1 MPPPNKTKLAKK
13 NKENLQNQL
22 SNIVSNQQNLQ
33 NQSGQVQIADKF
45 FKPGGVFEPGQQG
58 MDPSEMNSA
67 QQAIYNFY
75 AGSTPNAY
83 QQQIQNFMDQSPA
96 AMQVYKDSGLK
107 GAGLNA
113 FMTTVPAQLAEKSMI
128 MQGLKALTGVAENVF
143 PAISNAY
150 TKSKEIAG
158 QMIDTGMQ
166 GLESGLD
173 VVDDAINIGG
183 IPQNITDKIGSTKDA
198 VKDAFTNQT
207 VVKPKT
213 FTAFNRP
220 AMSAVAGIPSLLNT
234 STDTPGV
241 ERLFKLPS
249 NFKGDFSNQYFLGT
263 GPGTESFKD
272 NYLVKNPALLSS
284 NQLMGMNLN
293 QGGLAS
299 LDNPDYDMLMN
310 ASNFGF

>member
-113 FMTTVPAQLAEKSMI
+113 FMTTVPEQLANKSLF

-143 PAISNAY
+143 SPISNAY
-150 TKSKEIAG
+150 AKSKEVAG

-173 VVDDAINIGG
+173 VVDDALNIGG
-183 IPQNITDKIGSTKDA
+183 IPQNVAGKIGDTKDA
-198 VKDAFTNQT
+198 IADAFTNQT

-220 AMSAVAGIPSLLNT
+220 AMSAIAGIPSLLNT

-241 ERLFKLPS
+241 ERLFKLPTGS
-249 NFKGDFSNQYFLGT
+249 GFNFKGQDGLG
-263 GPGTESFKD
+263 
-272 NYLVKNPALLSS
+272 NYLVNDPRIRSALGP
-284 NQLMGMNLN
+284 MTAMNLN

-299 LDNPDYDMLMN
+299 LNNADYSMLMN